1 VLATPYLIEPMNQG
15 QVPPTP
21 GDEVKEPNDLE
32 LYFLNRIES
41 RTGKDFRGTTKWD
54 DVWGLRQHL
63 NLEKKYVNG
72 PVGFSD

>member
-1 VLATPYLIEPMNQG
+1 MSPD

-41 RTGKDFRGTTKWD
+41 RTGKDFRSTTKWD
-54 DVWGLRQHL
+54 DPLHFRDLLHL
-63 NLEKKYVNG
+63 ESKYVCG
-72 PVGFSD
+72 PHGFSDE